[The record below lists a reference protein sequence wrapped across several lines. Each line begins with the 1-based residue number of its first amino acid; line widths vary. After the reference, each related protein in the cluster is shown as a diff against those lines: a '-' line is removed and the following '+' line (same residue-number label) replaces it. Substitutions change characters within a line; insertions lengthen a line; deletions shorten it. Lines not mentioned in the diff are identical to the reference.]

1 MFCDRGPLQLMDRND
16 SLIRCL
22 ATVRMRWGADE
33 WEWTLRFWPFYTVG
47 ISQDSVGYRLCP
59 CVNNSAHT
67 CGLRD
72 VLLEVMART

>member
-47 ISQDSVGYRLCP
+47 IP
-59 CVNNSAHT
+59 
-67 CGLRD
+67 
-72 VLLEVMART
+72 